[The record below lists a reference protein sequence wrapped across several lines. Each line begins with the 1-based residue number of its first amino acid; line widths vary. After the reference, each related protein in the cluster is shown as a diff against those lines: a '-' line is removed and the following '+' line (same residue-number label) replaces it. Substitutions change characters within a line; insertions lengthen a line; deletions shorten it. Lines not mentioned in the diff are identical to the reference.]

1 MLLRHRCV
9 CGQYGPVWILS
20 CWAGGG
26 GGGGLRVSL
35 YSDVQVEQVGTYW
48 GRGLGTVCLYGEGA
62 REGGGEGVSGALPRD
77 HPYEQ
82 KGWKHYLSATSL
94 AGGNKYNVIIIMQR
108 QKANW
113 KGSRNREHI
122 LQKRHRR
129 SLKSWRSRR
138 TSYWTSPC
146 HAGNSYRLLQLSDQG
161 VFHSVLIW
169 GH

>member
-1 MLLRHRCV
+1 MCMWTVWTSLNIIML
-9 CGQYGPVWILS
+9 
-20 CWAGGG
+20 GGG
-26 GGGGLRVSL
+26 GGGSL

-48 GRGLGTVCLYGEGA
+48 GRGLGTVCLFGEGA

-129 SLKSWRSRR
+129 SLKSWKEEKDELLNLTMSRGKLIQVGTTFRPRSFPFCFNLR
-138 TSYWTSPC
+138 P
-146 HAGNSYRLLQLSDQG
+146 L
-161 VFHSVLIW
+161 VVLIIT
-169 GH
+169 